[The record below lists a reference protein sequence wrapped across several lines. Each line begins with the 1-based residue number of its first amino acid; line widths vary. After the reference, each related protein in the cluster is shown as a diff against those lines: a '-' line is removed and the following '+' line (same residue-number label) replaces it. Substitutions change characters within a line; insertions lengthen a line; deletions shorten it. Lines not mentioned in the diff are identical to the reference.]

1 MPLEVLC
8 SRCQGRLLVEKAGV
22 VVACPM
28 CGTHL
33 MVPLP
38 KPAAPQASYPPVPPQ
53 TAALKPTPRSPT
65 AKSNDSL
72 KPMSDSIPD
81 WLQAAQNAPP
91 APAPAGGVPSGFPQ
105 FGSNFPSPPPSAP
118 SPFPSILTAPAPP
131 PSPPVPAP
139 APVAQVAAPPA
150 PTPPPAPA
158 PASQGLPFS
167 FPGAGSP
174 APFPAAAQPET
185 PFSFSF
191 DQLTASPPPAPAP
204 SPPPAPTPAPAP
216 VVSTAQPVAAA
227 APPPAAPAP
236 VSSSPAP
243 APLAWSAPPM
253 LQVTIPLAGEAATV
267 APMPAT
273 LETPLAATAEP
284 AAVESSTGA
293 AAVHEAL
300 QPVDPGLE
308 AAPPQAVSEMPTPAA
323 EATLE
328 SAPPDPWATQPGMA
342 AIDSLTPEAAD
353 DATVH
358 EALPFE
364 PAAASEG
371 VPAAEAT
378 ESFAA
383 TTDATEFAAA
393 EPAAASAHVEE
404 APAVAEPAAEAA
416 TPAVETVVPSEPSS
430 SPMADAPSWMTA
442 ATAPTDNTDVVDQ
455 TPSAETSEVPPPE
468 EIAPAATVAGETEAV
483 VVDAPVSADEASTAE
498 PATAWEQPAEAPAS
512 VEQVPP
518 ESVAPTASD
527 LAAQAAM
534 MAAAAAAPVGMG
546 APVTVAVATTIE
558 PAATA
563 AEPPVAAPAA
573 AAPSTAPS
581 YAAAPVAAAMAAP
594 VAAEAVPADAV
605 VAAVPAEA
613 APAADAG
620 FLASPASMTAAPA
633 ARPAGRS
640 LPRHVTVSQLWFVMI
655 LSYASAI
662 TVMILYLVFGA
673 KFGTSHQL
681 ESLPDVVPKETP
693 AGKIRTELVSQA
705 ASMPPGH
712 TLKLGQTERY
722 GNLRVTPL
730 RVVREPIEF
739 SHYSDAGTK
748 KPPGETVLK
757 LWMRFENVS
766 KDQEFSPL
774 GKELLFARHQT
785 AMDRGRDRSN
795 TFVCPLAKKRQASAA
810 VLVYQHSFND
820 VWDLK
825 DLKIDHWIPP
835 GETFETYIPTDPA
848 GIDQLTGELVWRVH
862 FRKGLNAKSGRGV
875 TTMIEVVFN
884 SDQIEAPG
892 KTSEPAAE
900 PPATPEKKDPPAP
913 TKA

>member
-1 MPLEVLC
+1 
-8 SRCQGRLLVEKAGV
+8 
-22 VVACPM
+22 
-28 CGTHL
+28 
-33 MVPLP
+33 
-38 KPAAPQASYPPVPPQ
+38 
-53 TAALKPTPRSPT
+53 
-65 AKSNDSL
+65 
-72 KPMSDSIPD
+72 
-81 WLQAAQNAPP
+81 
-91 APAPAGGVPSGFPQ
+91 
-105 FGSNFPSPPPSAP
+105 
-118 SPFPSILTAPAPP
+118 
-131 PSPPVPAP
+131 
-139 APVAQVAAPPA
+139 
-150 PTPPPAPA
+150 
-158 PASQGLPFS
+158 
-167 FPGAGSP
+167 
-174 APFPAAAQPET
+174 
-185 PFSFSF
+185 
-191 DQLTASPPPAPAP
+191 
-204 SPPPAPTPAPAP
+204 
-216 VVSTAQPVAAA
+216 
-227 APPPAAPAP
+227 
-236 VSSSPAP
+236 
-243 APLAWSAPPM
+243 M

-284 AAVESSTGA
+284 APVESSTGP
-293 AAVHEAL
+293 AAVDEAL
-300 QPVDPGLE
+300 QPVDPGSE
-308 AAPPQAVSEMPTPAA
+308 AASPQAAPEWPTPAA

-364 PAAASEG
+364 PAAASDG
-371 VPAAEAT
+371 VPEAEAT

-383 TTDATEFAAA
+383 TTDATSAPVD
-393 EPAAASAHVEE
+393 EPSTDATISQDAPGGESRSPQFPEAIDE
-404 APAVAEPAAEAA
+404 APAVVEPVAEAA

-430 SPMADAPSWMTA
+430 SPTADAPSWMTA
-442 ATAPTDNTDVVDQ
+442 ATAPTDNPEVVDQ

-518 ESVAPTASD
+518 ESVAPPASD

-546 APVTVAVATTIE
+546 APVTVAVATTVE

-739 SHYSDAGTK
+739 THYSDAGTK

-774 GKELLFARHQT
+774 GKELLFARHRT
-785 AMDRGRDRSN
+785 AMDSGRERSN
-795 TFVCPLAKKRQASAA
+795 TFVCPLPKKRQPGSA
-810 VLVYQHSFND
+810 VLVYQHAFND

-825 DLKIDHWIPP
+825 DLNIDYWVPP
-835 GETFETYIPTDPA
+835 GQTFETYIPTDSD
-848 GIDQLTGELVWRVH
+848 GIDRLTGDLVWRVH